1 MTGREEDLL
10 RLTAREGPL
19 SLFCALSVSAC
30 LPPAY
35 LRSGSLRREVKV
47 KSLSRV
53 RLCDPMDCSLP
64 GSSVHGVLQARI
76 LEWVAISFYAI
87 PVVYLKNIRDN
98 RISHHLKAL
107 LSLLSSI

>member
-30 LPPAY
+30 LPPTY

-76 LEWVAISFYAI
+76 LEWVAISLSRGSSR
-87 PVVYLKNIRDN
+87 PRDHTRVS
-98 RISHHLKAL
+98 RIAGRHFTL
-107 LSLLSSI
+107 